1 MGRYY
6 QLKEL
11 ERDGI
16 VLRTEYLQVPSRMEY
31 SLTEMGQWMMPILN
45 SLCRWAASI
54 CPRAGMI
61 QPNNR
66 NRRRELYSSAVF
78 YMGISQ

>member
-16 VLRTEYLQVPSRMEY
+16 VLRTEYPQVPPRMEY

-45 SLCRWAASI
+45 SLCRWGCEHMPEGWDDTAK
-54 CPRAGMI
+54 
-61 QPNNR
+61 
-66 NRRRELYSSAVF
+66 
-78 YMGISQ
+78 